1 MAARNDAFCSSKVVL
16 VIQQLEEIFLIIRIK
31 RPVLG
36 IACAGLLS
44 IYGCGGGG
52 GDVGGGGGSVAGPSA
67 VMIQGTV
74 ATGAA
79 FLDAVVTVRDRT
91 GAIAGTS
98 SPVGTDGV
106 FNVTLADGTN
116 SPYVLVAQRTTAAG
130 EVQTMVSVAE
140 SASATTANITP
151 ITNLIASRLSPTGD
165 PLKLVSEFV
174 AGTATITPAAVV
186 ASVAEINKIL
196 TPLLVA
202 TDTTGAD
209 PLKSAFSTNGSGYD
223 RLLDS
228 LKITITPS
236 NASSTNIEIAV
247 KQKLLEG
254 VQPTVIKFVSS
265 ATSLPSLPPIDR
277 ANLVTSGTS
286 VLIADLLKSFNA
298 CYALPLAS
306 RVNTAGTGVAAD
318 IKATTCKN
326 LFFGNNPAN
335 FRSDGDVVGSD
346 KLFSGMFTT
355 SGSGTIFSQGSYEAT
370 QDNGDLVI
378 AYKSQ
383 DASGNG
389 GFDTFVVRNDTD
401 GKLKLIGNQYQYA
414 GSVAAYHQFRQFITL
429 NQSAYNYYSTGYN
442 MSFPDVKGGRGVASS
457 IFDRVVVTTPNGASV
472 TLKPSAG
479 KSHLNLVKSSV
490 VTGTNYLRLRS
501 VFADIATV
509 GDIPTMDSNLVFSNI
524 HFTDQDVAAIAS
536 QSVWT
541 FSYYLAAN
549 TAPNGAANATQY
561 FKTRARALT
570 IEELKRQGLPQ
581 LSPTLISAIQAKTSV
596 YPGHAPLPTDGPLSG
611 LDFSVPSGV
620 LPVSR
625 IKLFGR
631 HNLATDGA
639 IFDESVEIGLTAR
652 TGSIACTSVR
662 SAHCGVAGAFA
673 ASTYATGLHLYSLD
687 AAGREFVNFYAM
699 YQLIKPS
706 SP

>member
-1 MAARNDAFCSSKVVL
+1 M
-16 VIQQLEEIFLIIRIK
+16 IFSIK
-31 RPVLG
+31 RLALG
-36 IACAGLLS
+36 IACAGLQS

-52 GDVGGGGGSVAGPSA
+52 GGASSPAGPSA
-67 VMIQGTV
+67 VIIQGTV

-79 FLDAVVTVRDRT
+79 FIDAVVTVQDGT

-106 FNVTLADGTN
+106 FSVRLKDGTN
-116 SPYVLVAQRTTAAG
+116 PPYVLMANRTTAAG
-130 EVQTMVSVAE
+130 EVQTLVSVAE

-165 PLKLVSEFV
+165 PLKLVSEFA
-174 AGTATITPAAVV
+174 AGTAKITPAAVV

-202 TDTTGAD
+202 TDTTEAD
-209 PLKSAFSTNGSGYD
+209 PLKSAFSPNGAGYD

-228 LKITITPS
+228 LKITITPT
-236 NASSTNIEIAV
+236 NASSSNIEIAV

-254 VQPTVIKFVSS
+254 MQPTVIKFVSS
-265 ATSLPSLPPIDR
+265 STSLPSLPPIDR
-277 ANLVTSGTS
+277 ASLVASGTS
-286 VLIADLLKSFNA
+286 VMIADLLKSLSA

-306 RVNTAGTGVAAD
+306 RVNTPGTGVATD

-326 LFFGNNPAN
+326 LFFGNNPTN
-335 FRSDGDVVGSD
+335 FKNDGDVVGLH
-346 KLFSGMFTT
+346 KLFSGIFTD
-355 SGSGTIFSQGSYEAT
+355 SGSGTTFSQGSYEAT

-378 AYKSQ
+378 GYKSQ

-389 GFDTFVVRNDTD
+389 AFDTFVVRNDTD

-414 GSVAAYHQFRQFITL
+414 GSVSAYHQFRQFIAL

-442 MSFPDVKGGRGVASS
+442 MAFPDVKGGRGVASS
-457 IFDRVVVTTPNGASV
+457 MFDRVVVTTPNGASV

-479 KSHLNLVKSSV
+479 KSHLSLVQSSV
-490 VTGTNYLRLRS
+490 VTGTSYLRLRS

-524 HFTDQDVAAIAS
+524 HFTDQDVASIAA

-549 TAPNGAANATQY
+549 TAPNVAANATQY

-581 LSPTLISAIQAKTSV
+581 LSPALISALQAKTSV
-596 YPGHAPLPTDGPLSG
+596 YPGHAPLPTDGPWSG
-611 LDFSVPSGV
+611 LDFSVPSGA

-631 HNLATDGA
+631 LGLAADA
-639 IFDESVEIGLTAR
+639 PIFDESVQIGLTAR
-652 TGSIACTSVR
+652 TGTIACTAVG
-662 SAHCGVAGAFA
+662 SAHCGLAGAFA
-673 ASTYATGLHLYSLD
+673 ASTYATGLHLYALD

-699 YQLIKPS
+699 YQLTKPS